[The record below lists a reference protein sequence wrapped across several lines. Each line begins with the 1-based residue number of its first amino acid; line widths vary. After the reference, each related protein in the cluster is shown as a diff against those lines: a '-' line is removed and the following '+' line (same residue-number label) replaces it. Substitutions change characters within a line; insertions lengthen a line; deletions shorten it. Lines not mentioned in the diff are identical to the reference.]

1 MKRIFIYAVFVIAI
15 SSCNSK
21 QSQVNN
27 VDVAGYESFGSKISA
42 DKAITSS
49 ELNSKYS
56 KLKIG
61 DTVDVKFKST
71 IKEVCQNKGCWM
83 KLDLGE
89 NKEAFVKFKDYA
101 FFMPKDSKNDEVIL
115 NGKAFV
121 SQESVEDQ
129 KHYAGDAG
137 KSQAEIDAIV
147 SPKTI
152 YSFTADGV
160 LIKK

>member
-1 MKRIFIYAVFVIAI
+1 MLAIAF
-15 SSCNSK
+15 SSCNSNK
-21 QSQVNN
+21 SKVSNL
-27 VDVAGYESFGSKISA
+27 DMADYDSYGSKISS
-42 DKAITSS
+42 DKAISSS
-49 ELNSKYS
+49 ELNSKYN

-61 DTVDVKFKST
+61 DTVNVKFKST

-83 KLDLGE
+83 KIDLGD

-101 FFMPKDSKNDEVIL
+101 FFMPKDSKDDEVIL
-115 NGKAFV
+115 NGKAFM

-147 SPKTI
+147 APKTI

>member
-1 MKRIFIYAVFVIAI
+1 MFIFLVFAMATL
-15 SSCNSK
+15 SCNSNK
-21 QSQVNN
+21 NQVNTL
-27 VDVAGYESFGSKISA
+27 DVAGYDSFGQKISA
-42 DKAITSS
+42 DKATTSS

-61 DTVDVKFKST
+61 DTIDVKFKST

-115 NGKAFV
+115 HGKAFV

-137 KSQAEIDAIV
+137 KSKAEIDAIV
-147 SPKTI
+147 APKTI
-152 YSFTADGV
+152 YSFNADGV

>member
-1 MKRIFIYAVFVIAI
+1 MKKIFIYAMFAVAI
-15 SSCNSK
+15 SSCNSNK
-21 QSQVNN
+21 SQVSTASN
-27 VDVAGYESFGSKISA
+27 DGYDSFGSKISA
-42 DKAITSS
+42 EKALTSS
-49 ELNSKYS
+49 ELNTKYS
-56 KLKIG
+56 NLKVG
-61 DTVDVKFKST
+61 DTIDVKFKST

-83 KLDLGE
+83 KLDLGD

-101 FFMPKDSKNDEVIL
+101 FFMPKDSKGDEVVL

-137 KSQAEIDAIV
+137 KTQAEIDAITT
-147 SPKTI
+147 PKTI

>member
-1 MKRIFIYAVFVIAI
+1 MKKIFIFLVFAIATL
-15 SSCNSK
+15 SCNSNK
-21 QSQVNN
+21 SQVNTL
-27 VDVAGYESFGSKISA
+27 DVAGYDSFGQKISA

-61 DTVDVKFKST
+61 DTIDVKFKST

-115 NGKAFV
+115 HGKAFV

-137 KSQAEIDAIV
+137 KSQTEIDAIV
-147 SPKTI
+147 APKTI